1 VLTDQRIVEVKQLR
15 PIDLLIMLLQSMVDN
30 RTHYLQNDNMEEF
43 LDLYSVR
50 ETCGMLLQI
59 VVERDNYYI

>member
-1 VLTDQRIVEVKQLR
+1 MLISVLGDVRSSQTNLDSL
-15 PIDLLIMLLQSMVDN
+15 
-30 RTHYLQNDNMEEF
+30 EEF

-59 VVERDNYYI
+59 YIEKENFYVFSRKVIDSINAVKGRE

>member
-1 VLTDQRIVEVKQLR
+1 
-15 PIDLLIMLLQSMVDN
+15 MVDN